1 MRVAPHQPSGQPL
14 GVGVEQQLVGVEAV
28 TVLGLVGSMNAIAI
42 ELPGRN
48 VVQITVPDV
57 FGALGQFDAFELA
70 TALRVE
76 QAKLDLLRV
85 GGEQCKIGS
94 PAVPACTEACG
105 RSRGQSHALAFR
117 YEKYSCQGRD
127 SEIELGHQAVQ
138 RLDFA
143 DIPDVAAAIMRG
155 VRIENLTPLAG
166 KRHPDTVVVIHIWRE
181 IYSHKAAGARIIAFP

>member
-1 MRVAPHQPSGQPL
+1 MMVSSQDMF
-14 GVGVEQQLVGVEAV
+14 
-28 TVLGLVGSMNAIAI
+28 GLIRPMNAIAI

-57 FGALGQFDAFELA
+57 FGALGQFDALELA
-70 TALRVE
+70 AALRVE

-94 PAVPACTEACG
+94 PTVPACTEACG

-127 SEIELGHQAVQ
+127 GEIELGHQAVQ

-143 DIPDVAAAIMRG
+143 DIPDIAASVMRG
-155 VRIENLTPLAG
+155 VRIENLAPLAR
-166 KRHPDTVVVIHIWRE
+166 KRHPYTVVVIHIWRE
-181 IYSHKAAGARIIAFP
+181 IHDHKAAGARIIAFAEPCEHVATGIVGHDPLE